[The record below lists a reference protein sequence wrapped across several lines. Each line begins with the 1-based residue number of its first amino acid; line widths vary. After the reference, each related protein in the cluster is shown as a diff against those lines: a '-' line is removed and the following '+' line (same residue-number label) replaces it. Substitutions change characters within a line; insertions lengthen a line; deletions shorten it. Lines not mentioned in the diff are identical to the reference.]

1 MNKHIAESDLAAP
14 KVTTGPIAGSR
25 KIYVRPDAAPDVN
38 VPLREIAL
46 DASSGEPPVS
56 VYDPSG
62 PYTDP
67 NATIDVERGLPRPRL
82 AWVKERGGVEEYD
95 GRPVQ
100 PVDNGNVS
108 GKHLA
113 RNFPNT
119 PKPLRASS
127 SHLPLKGGGRSHA
140 VRSGGGDLR
149 PSQIHPTPAL
159 RADPPPPGEGTTH
172 PLTQLEWARAGVITK
187 EMIYIAERENLGR
200 KEMHE
205 AAPAAHD
212 NGESFGAAVPLF
224 VTPEFVR
231 SEVARGR
238 AIIPS
243 NINHGELEPMIIGR
257 NFLTKINANI
267 GNSAVTSSVEEE
279 VEKMVWAIRWGAD
292 TVMDLST
299 GRNIHNTREWI
310 IRNAPV
316 PIGTV
321 PIYQALEKVDGDP
334 VKLDWEC
341 YKDTLI
347 EQCEQGVDYFTI
359 HAGVR
364 LAYVPLTANRVTGI
378 VSRGG
383 SIMAKW
389 CLAHHKE
396 SFLYERFEEICDLMR
411 RYDVSFSLG
420 DGLRPGSIRD
430 ANDRAQFAELET
442 LGELTKI
449 AWAKGCQVMIEGPGH
464 VPLHKIK
471 VNVDKQLKECG
482 EAPFYTLGPL
492 VTDIAPAYDHIT
504 SAIGA
509 AMIGWFGTAMLCYV
523 TPKEHLGLPDRDDVK
538 EGVIAYKIAAHAA
551 DLAKGHPA
559 AQLRDDAL
567 SRARFEFRWND
578 QFNLSLDPDTAREYH
593 DETLPKEAHK
603 VAHFCSMCGPKFC
616 SMKITQDVRDYAA
629 TLNDPAGAGA
639 STNGGALTAAEG
651 MAQMSKK
658 FLDLGAN
665 VYVEAEKVREGNKAL

>member
-1 MNKHIAESDLAAP
+1 MNKHISQTDLVSP
-14 KVTTGPIAGSR
+14 KVTTGPISGSR
-25 KIYVRPDAAPDVN
+25 KTYTTPDTAPDLR
-38 VPLREIAL
+38 VPLREVAL
-46 DASSGEPPVS
+46 TEAAAEPPVS
-56 VYDPSG
+56 LYDTSG

-67 NATIDVERGLPRPRL
+67 KATIDVEKGLPRTRQG
-82 AWVKERGGVEEYD
+82 WVRARGRVEAYQ
-95 GRPVQ
+95 GRMIKAE
-100 PVDNGNVS
+100 DNGSVT

-113 RNFPNT
+113 REFPT
-119 PKPLRASS
+119 RHQPLRA
-127 SHLPLKGGGRSHA
+127 LDGAP
-140 VRSGGGDLR
+140 V
-149 PSQIHPTPAL
+149 
-159 RADPPPPGEGTTH
+159 
-172 PLTQLEWARAGVITK
+172 TQLEFARAGIITK

-200 KEMHE
+200 KVMLDRAQ
-205 AAPAAHD
+205 AALGD
-212 NGESFGAAVPLF
+212 GENFGAAVPDF
-224 VTPEFVR
+224 VSPEFVR

-238 AIIPS
+238 AIIPA
-243 NINHGELEPMIIGR
+243 NINHAELEPMIIGR

-310 IRNAPV
+310 IRNAPI

-321 PIYQALEKVDGDP
+321 PIYQALEKVNGDP
-334 VKLDWEC
+334 VKLDWEV
-341 YKDTLI
+341 YRDTLI

-364 LAYVPLTANRVTGI
+364 LGYIHLTANRVTGI

-389 CLAHHKE
+389 CLSRHKE
-396 SFLYERFEEICDLMR
+396 SFLYERFDEICDIMR
-411 RYDVSFSLG
+411 KYDVSFSLG
-420 DGLRPGSIRD
+420 DGLRPGSIAD

-464 VPLHKIK
+464 VPMHKIK
-471 VNVDKQLKECG
+471 INVEKQLKECS

-492 VTDIAPAYDHIT
+492 TTDIAPGYDHIT

-567 SRARFEFRWND
+567 SRARFEFRWVD
-578 QFNLSLDPDTAREYH
+578 QLNLSLDPDTAREYH

-629 TLNDPAGAGA
+629 TLNDK
-639 STNGGALTAAEG
+639 EQG
-651 MAQMSKK
+651 MAQMSEK
-658 FLDLGAN
+658 FRQMGN
-665 VYVEAEKVREGNKAL
+665 EVYVEAEAVKASNRAL